1 MSLST
6 EGFTR
11 LGTLKVPSLGVGVTS
26 SNTPLSIKAAD
37 LTTAMA
43 NSLKADW
50 GDLRIS
56 TDLAGNNQLPLD
68 IVDGGSIAW
77 TRLTSVA
84 ADDVIYIWGNKPA
97 AVKEIDS
104 AAYGRNAVWVDEVS
118 RYHLSTGTGNAID
131 SKGVENGVLVGG
143 TTTQAAAVA
152 AFGNS
157 TFFNDAPYYTRS
169 DPFAGVSTFGA
180 AIWHNLRVTT
190 PTHGLLASWESS
202 TGNAD
207 MSVLWWATGAGKINL
222 RAKNTMGT
230 VATAIGATV
239 LAVGQDYHLAIRYDG
254 ATLKTYIDGV
264 QDASI
269 AFTGTIDTS
278 TIPFNIMSY
287 DTLGTNPFDGYS
299 QELAIGDRT
308 PSQISI
314 EYDNQSA
321 TGSWWIAADAG
332 GAISVTE
339 SLTALTIDS
348 FNPSIDFTGVV
359 SVTES
364 PTNLNLNSFNPT
376 IGLTA
381 TLTVTESLTNLEFNS
396 LNPVVTLTPPNTIIV
411 TEATTSLTI
420 DSFDPTITFS
430 GTISVTESLTNL
442 DFRSYRPAIL
452 VGEKDYSNIFYG
464 VASQQVTFTGTSVS
478 STFSGTIKQAP
489 DFSGIIKTSTFSG
502 VSK

>member
-1 MSLST
+1 MSLIT
-6 EGFTR
+6 EGFTL
-11 LGTLKVPSLGVGVTS
+11 LGTIKVPSLGVGVTS
-26 SNTPLSIKAAD
+26 SNTPLLIKAAD
-37 LTTAMA
+37 LTTAMKA
-43 NSLKADW
+43 SLKADW
-50 GDLRIS
+50 GDLRLSSDAGGLTQYPIEIVD
-56 TDLAGNNQLPLD
+56 TDL
-68 IVDGGSIAW
+68 AW

-84 ADDVIYIWGNKPA
+84 ADVLVRVWGNKPA
-97 AVKEIDS
+97 AVKEIDT
-104 AAYGRNAVWVDEVS
+104 ATYGRDAVYVN
-118 RYHLSTGTGNAID
+118 STTHQGGSSALTDVTGNATITNVGSAPLD
-131 SKGVENGVLVGG
+131 SVSNFAARDIQGDTTRYLEASGTSEDYTGDFSAGAWMNLNSTSPSFAQVIGIRSPTASTWEWSLRLLGSDFGLLIGSGGLTGG
-143 TTTQAAAVA
+143 TTLVINTDYKLDVTISGTTATFYLNG
-152 AFGNS
+152 AFLS
-157 TFFNDAPYYTRS
+157 
-169 DPFAGVSTFGA
+169 
-180 AIWHNLRVTT
+180 
-190 PTHGLLASWESS
+190 SS
-202 TGNAD
+202 TISGARTNYSD
-207 MSVLWWATGAGKINL
+207 TLKIGSYRTGL
-222 RAKNTMGT
+222 T
-230 VATAIGATV
+230 GATV
-239 LAVGQDYHLAIRYDG
+239 DG
-254 ATLKTYIDGV
+254 SIGRAYADNGVVKTAD
-264 QDASI
+264 
-269 AFTGTIDTS
+269 
-278 TIPFNIMSY
+278 
-287 DTLGTNPFDGYS
+287 
-299 QELAIGDRT
+299 
-308 PSQISI
+308 QISI
-314 EYDNQSA
+314 EYQNQSA

>member
-1 MSLST
+1 M
-6 EGFTR
+6 
-11 LGTLKVPSLGVGVTS
+11 GTIARVGE
-26 SNTPLSIKAAD
+26 NTNNA
-37 LTTAMA
+37 
-43 NSLKADW
+43 
-50 GDLRIS
+50 
-56 TDLAGNNQLPLD
+56 LAGRWDFVTYRRSGSTLSVAKNGVVSDSSTITGANTAAALD
-68 IVDGGSIAW
+68 IATIGAVGSGGTRTFMDGGISEVRI
-77 TRLTSVA
+77 RL
-84 ADDVIYIWGNKPA
+84 
-97 AVKEIDS
+97 DS
-104 AAYGRNAVWVDEVS
+104 
-118 RYHLSTGTGNAID
+118 
-131 SKGVENGVLVGG
+131 
-143 TTTQAAAVA
+143 TTD
-152 AFGNS
+152 N
-157 TFFNDAPYYTRS
+157 
-169 DPFAGVSTFGA
+169 FA
-180 AIWHNLRVTT
+180 
-190 PTHGLLASWESS
+190 
-202 TGNAD
+202 
-207 MSVLWWATGAGKINL
+207 
-222 RAKNTMGT
+222 
-230 VATAIGATV
+230 
-239 LAVGQDYHLAIRYDG
+239 
-254 ATLKTYIDGV
+254 
-264 QDASI
+264 
-269 AFTGTIDTS
+269 
-278 TIPFNIMSY
+278 
-287 DTLGTNPFDGYS
+287 
-299 QELAIGDRT
+299 
-308 PSQISI
+308 SI
-314 EYDNQSA
+314 EYQNQSA
-321 TGSWWIAADAG
+321 VGAWWIAADAG